1 MSSKDYFNK
10 EDYIKQVNETWN
22 FLNNFIRDNEIG
34 IPKVAIVL
42 GSGLNDIPEDQNI
55 FKKIAELNYND
66 IPNFG
71 KTTVAGHKGKL
82 VFSNYENNVVLFLQ
96 GRFHYY
102 EGYDMKRVTFY
113 VRVLKKLGINYLII
127 TNASGGINPTFKIG
141 DIMIIS
147 DHIALFL
154 PENPLR
160 GENLEEFG
168 ERFISMQNAYDKE
181 WRLKV
186 ENELKEKEVPYVK
199 GVYCMVSG
207 PNYETPAELRMLRIL
222 GVDAVGMSTIPEV
235 ITAVHSGIKVFGLS
249 IVTDVMEE
257 VIFKG
262 VSHQEVLNNV
272 KKSITNIKK
281 IITIAIS
288 KII

>member
-1 MSSKDYFNK
+1 MSKDYFNK
-10 EDYIKQVNETWN
+10 EDYIKQIDETWN
-22 FLNNFIRDNEIG
+22 FLNDFIRDNRIG

-42 GSGLNDIPEDQNI
+42 GSGLNEIPEDQNI
-55 FKKIAELNYND
+55 FKKMAELNYND

-113 VRVLKKLGINYLII
+113 VRVLKKLGVNYLVI
-127 TNASGGINPTFKIG
+127 TNASGGVNPAFKVG

-186 ENELKEKEVPYVK
+186 ENELKEKEIPYVK

-222 GVDAVGMSTIPEV
+222 GVDAVGMSTVPEV

-249 IVTDVMEE
+249 IVTDIMEE

>member
-1 MSSKDYFNK
+1 MSKDYFNK
-10 EDYIKQVNETWN
+10 EDYIKQINETWN
-22 FLNNFIRDNEIG
+22 FLNDFIRDNRIG

-42 GSGLNDIPEDQNI
+42 GSGLNEIPEDQDI
-55 FKKIAELNYND
+55 FKKLAELNYND

-127 TNASGGINPTFKIG
+127 TNASGGVNPAFKVG

-186 ENELKEKEVPYVK
+186 ENELKEKEIPYVK

-222 GVDAVGMSTIPEV
+222 GVDAVGMSTVPEV

-249 IVTDVMEE
+249 IVTDIMEE

-272 KKSITNIKK
+272 KKSINNIKK
-281 IITIAIS
+281 IITIAIN

>member
-1 MSSKDYFNK
+1 MSKDYFNK
-10 EDYIKQVNETWN
+10 EDYIKQIDETWN
-22 FLNNFIRDNEIG
+22 FLNDFIRDNGIG

-42 GSGLNDIPEDQNI
+42 GSGLNEIPEDQNI
-55 FKKIAELNYND
+55 FKKMAELNYND

-82 VFSNYENNVVLFLQ
+82 VFSIYENNVVLFLQ

-102 EGYDMKRVTFY
+102 EGYNMKRVTFY
-113 VRVLKKLGINYLII
+113 VRVLKKLGINYLVI
-127 TNASGGINPTFKIG
+127 TNASGGVNPAFKVG

-186 ENELKEKEVPYVK
+186 ENELKEKEIQYVK

-222 GVDAVGMSTIPEV
+222 GVDAVGMSTVPEV

-249 IVTDVMEE
+249 IVTNIMEE

>member
-1 MSSKDYFNK
+1 MNKDYFNK
-10 EDYIKQVNETWN
+10 EDYIKQINQTWN
-22 FLNNFIRDNEIG
+22 FLNDFIRDNGIG

-42 GSGLNDIPEDQNI
+42 GSGLNEIPEDQDI
-55 FKKIAELNYND
+55 FKKLAELNYND

-127 TNASGGINPTFKIG
+127 TNASGGVNPAFKVG

-181 WRLKV
+181 WILKV
-186 ENELKEKEVPYVK
+186 ENELKEKEIPYVK

-222 GVDAVGMSTIPEV
+222 GVDAVGMSTVPEV

-249 IVTDVMEE
+249 IVTDIMEE

-288 KII
+288 NII

>member
-1 MSSKDYFNK
+1 MNKDYFNK
-10 EDYIKQVNETWN
+10 EDYIKQINETWN
-22 FLNNFIRDNEIG
+22 FLNDFIRDNGIG

-42 GSGLNDIPEDQNI
+42 GSGLNEIPEDQDI
-55 FKKIAELNYND
+55 FKKLAELNYND

-82 VFSNYENNVVLFLQ
+82 VFSNYKNNVVLFLQ

-127 TNASGGINPTFKIG
+127 TNASGGVNPAFKVG

-186 ENELKEKEVPYVK
+186 ENELKEKEIPYVK

-207 PNYETPAELRMLRIL
+207 PNYETAAELRMLRIL
-222 GVDAVGMSTIPEV
+222 GVDAVGMSTVPEV

-249 IVTDVMEE
+249 IVTDIMEE

>member
-1 MSSKDYFNK
+1 MRSKDYFNK
-10 EDYIKQVNETWN
+10 EDYIKQINETWN
-22 FLNNFIRDNEIG
+22 FLNNFIRDNGIG

-113 VRVLKKLGINYLII
+113 VRILKKLGINYLII
-127 TNASGGINPTFKIG
+127 TNASGGVNPTFKVG

-186 ENELKEKEVPYVK
+186 ENELKEKEIPYVK

>member
-1 MSSKDYFNK
+1 MSKEYFNK
-10 EDYIKQVNETWN
+10 EDYIKQINETWN
-22 FLNNFIRDNEIG
+22 FLNDFIRDNGIG

-42 GSGLNDIPEDQNI
+42 GSGLNEIPEDQDI
-55 FKKIAELNYND
+55 FKKLAELNYND

-127 TNASGGINPTFKIG
+127 TNASGGVNPAFKVG

-181 WRLKV
+181 WRLEV
-186 ENELKEKEVPYVK
+186 ENELKEKEIPYVK

-207 PNYETPAELRMLRIL
+207 PNYETPAELRMLGIL
-222 GVDAVGMSTIPEV
+222 GVDAVGMSTVPEV

-249 IVTDVMEE
+249 IVTDIMEE

-281 IITIAIS
+281 IISIAIS

>member
-1 MSSKDYFNK
+1 M
-10 EDYIKQVNETWN
+10 
-22 FLNNFIRDNEIG
+22 
-34 IPKVAIVL
+34 
-42 GSGLNDIPEDQNI
+42 
-55 FKKIAELNYND
+55 AELNYND

-127 TNASGGINPTFKIG
+127 TNASGGVNPAFKVG

-186 ENELKEKEVPYVK
+186 ENELKEKEIPYVK

-222 GVDAVGMSTIPEV
+222 GVDAVGMSTVPEV
-235 ITAVHSGIKVFGLS
+235 IAAVHSGIKVFGLS
-249 IVTDVMEE
+249 IVTDIMEE

-272 KKSITNIKK
+272 KKSINNIKK
-281 IITIAIS
+281 IITIAIN

>member
-10 EDYIKQVNETWN
+10 EDYIKQINETWN
-22 FLNNFIRDNEIG
+22 FLNNFIRDNGIG

-127 TNASGGINPTFKIG
+127 TNASGGVNPAFKVG

-186 ENELKEKEVPYVK
+186 ENELKEKEIPYVK

-272 KKSITNIKK
+272 KKSINNIKK

>member
-10 EDYIKQVNETWN
+10 EDYIKQINETWN
-22 FLNNFIRDNEIG
+22 FLNNFIRDNGIG

-127 TNASGGINPTFKIG
+127 TNASGGVNPTFKVG

-186 ENELKEKEVPYVK
+186 EDELKEKEIPYVK

>member
-1 MSSKDYFNK
+1 MSKDYFNK
-10 EDYIKQVNETWN
+10 EDYIKQINETWN
-22 FLNNFIRDNEIG
+22 FLNDFIRDNGIG

-42 GSGLNDIPEDQNI
+42 GSGLNEIPEDQNI
-55 FKKIAELNYND
+55 FKKMAELNYND

-127 TNASGGINPTFKIG
+127 TNASGGVNPAFKVG

-186 ENELKEKEVPYVK
+186 ENELKEKEIPYVK

-222 GVDAVGMSTIPEV
+222 GVDAVGMSTVPEV

-249 IVTDVMEE
+249 IVTDIMEE

>member
-1 MSSKDYFNK
+1 MSKEYFNK
-10 EDYIKQVNETWN
+10 EDYVKQINETWN
-22 FLNNFIRDNEIG
+22 FLNDFIRDNGIG

-42 GSGLNDIPEDQNI
+42 GSGLNEIPEDQNI
-55 FKKIAELNYND
+55 FKKMAELNYND

-71 KTTVAGHKGKL
+71 KTTVVGHKGKL

-113 VRVLKKLGINYLII
+113 VRVLKKLGVNYLII
-127 TNASGGINPTFKIG
+127 TNASGGVNPAFKVG

-186 ENELKEKEVPYVK
+186 ENELKEKGIPYVK

-222 GVDAVGMSTIPEV
+222 GVDAVGMSTVPEV

-249 IVTDVMEE
+249 IVTDIMEE

-262 VSHQEVLNNV
+262 VSHQEVLDNVKGSLINV
-272 KKSITNIKK
+272 KKI
-281 IITIAIS
+281 IAIAVS

>member
-10 EDYIKQVNETWN
+10 EDYIKQINETWN
-22 FLNNFIRDNEIG
+22 FLNNFIRDNGIG

-127 TNASGGINPTFKIG
+127 TNASGGVNPTFKVG

-186 ENELKEKEVPYVK
+186 ENELKEKEIPYVK

-249 IVTDVMEE
+249 IITDVMEE

>member
-1 MSSKDYFNK
+1 MSKDYFNK
-10 EDYIKQVNETWN
+10 EDYIKQINETWN
-22 FLNNFIRDNEIG
+22 FLNDFIREKGIG

-42 GSGLNDIPEDQNI
+42 GSGLNEIPEDQNI

-127 TNASGGINPTFKIG
+127 TNASGGVNPAFKVG

-181 WRLKV
+181 WRLEV
-186 ENELKEKEVPYVK
+186 ENELKEKEIPYVK

-222 GVDAVGMSTIPEV
+222 GVDAVGMSTVPEV

-249 IVTDVMEE
+249 IVTDIMEE

-272 KKSITNIKK
+272 KKSINNIKK

>member
-1 MSSKDYFNK
+1 MSKDYFNK
-10 EDYIKQVNETWN
+10 EDYIKQINETWN
-22 FLNNFIRDNEIG
+22 FLNDFIRDNGIG

-42 GSGLNDIPEDQNI
+42 GSGLNEIPEDQDI
-55 FKKIAELNYND
+55 FKKLAELNYND
-66 IPNFG
+66 VPNFG

-127 TNASGGINPTFKIG
+127 TNASGGVNPAFKVG

-186 ENELKEKEVPYVK
+186 ENELKEKEIPYVK

-222 GVDAVGMSTIPEV
+222 GVDAVGMSTVPEV

-249 IVTDVMEE
+249 IVTDIMEE

-272 KKSITNIKK
+272 KKSINNIKK
-281 IITIAIS
+281 IITIAIN

>member
-1 MSSKDYFNK
+1 MSIEYFNK
-10 EDYIKQVNETWN
+10 QDYLNQINETFS
-22 FLNNFIRDNEIG
+22 FLSNFIKDNNIRL
-34 IPKVAIVL
+34 PKVAVVL
-42 GSGLNDIPEDQNI
+42 GSGLNEIPEDQNT
-55 FKKIAELNYND
+55 FKKIAELDYKD

-71 KTTVAGHKGKL
+71 KTTVSGHKGKL
-82 VFSNYENNVVLFLQ
+82 IFSSYKDITVLFFQ

-102 EGYDMKRVTFY
+102 EGYNMKKVTFY
-113 VRVLKKLGINYLII
+113 VRVLKKLGVNYLII
-127 TNASGGINPTFKIG
+127 TNASGGVNPAFKVG

-160 GENLEEFG
+160 GENLDEFG

-186 ENELKEKEVPYVK
+186 ENELKNNDIPYVK

-207 PNYETPAELRMLRIL
+207 PNYETPSELRMLKII
-222 GVDAVGMSTIPEV
+222 GVDAVGMSTVPEV
-235 ITAVHSGIKVFGLS
+235 IVANHSQIKVFGLS
-249 IVTDVMEE
+249 IVTDIMEE
-257 VIFKG
+257 VVQKG
-262 VSHQEVLNNV
+262 VTHQEVLDNV
-272 KKSITNIKK
+272 KKSLNNVKK
-281 IITIAIS
+281 IITIAID

>member
-1 MSSKDYFNK
+1 MSKEYFNK
-10 EDYIKQVNETWN
+10 EDYIKQINETWN
-22 FLNNFIRDNEIG
+22 FLNDFIRDNGIG

-42 GSGLNDIPEDQNI
+42 GSGLNEIPEDQDI
-55 FKKIAELNYND
+55 FKKLAELNYND

-127 TNASGGINPTFKIG
+127 TNASGGVNPAFKVG

-186 ENELKEKEVPYVK
+186 ENELKEKEIPYVK

-207 PNYETPAELRMLRIL
+207 PNYETPAELRMLKIL
-222 GVDAVGMSTIPEV
+222 GVDAVGMSTVPEV

-249 IVTDVMEE
+249 IVTDIMEE

>member
-1 MSSKDYFNK
+1 MSKDYFNK
-10 EDYIKQVNETWN
+10 EDYIKQINETWN
-22 FLNNFIRDNEIG
+22 FLNDFIRDNGIG

-42 GSGLNDIPEDQNI
+42 GSGLNEIPEDQNI
-55 FKKIAELNYND
+55 FKKMAELNYND

-127 TNASGGINPTFKIG
+127 TNASGGVNPAFKVG

-186 ENELKEKEVPYVK
+186 ENELKEKEIPYIK

-207 PNYETPAELRMLRIL
+207 PNYETAAELRMLRIL
-222 GVDAVGMSTIPEV
+222 GVDAVGMSTVPEV
-235 ITAVHSGIKVFGLS
+235 IAAVHSGIKVFGLS
-249 IVTDVMEE
+249 IVTDIMEE

>member
-1 MSSKDYFNK
+1 MNKVYFNK
-10 EDYIKQVNETWN
+10 EDYIKQINETWN
-22 FLNNFIRDNEIG
+22 FLNDFIRDNGIG

-42 GSGLNDIPEDQNI
+42 GSGLNEIPEDQNI
-55 FKKIAELNYND
+55 FKKMAELNYND

-82 VFSNYENNVVLFLQ
+82 IFSNYEDNIVLFLQ

-113 VRVLKKLGINYLII
+113 VRVLKKLGINYLIM
-127 TNASGGINPTFKIG
+127 TNASGGVNPAFKVG

-154 PENPLR
+154 PENPLK

-186 ENELKEKEVPYVK
+186 ENELKEKEIPYVK

-222 GVDAVGMSTIPEV
+222 GVDAVGMSTVPEV

-249 IVTDVMEE
+249 IVTDIMEE

>member
-1 MSSKDYFNK
+1 MSKDYFNK
-10 EDYIKQVNETWN
+10 EDYLKQINETCN
-22 FLNNFIRDNEIG
+22 FLINFKRDNGIG

-42 GSGLNDIPEDQNI
+42 GSGLNEIPEDQDT

-71 KTTVAGHKGKL
+71 KTTVTGHKGKL
-82 VFSNYENNVVLFLQ
+82 IFSNYENNVVLFLQ

-113 VRVLKKLGINYLII
+113 VRVLKKLGIDYLII
-127 TNASGGINPTFKIG
+127 TNASGGVNSAFKVG

-186 ENELKEKEVPYVK
+186 ENELKDKGIPYVK

-207 PNYETPAELRMLRIL
+207 PNYETPAELKMLRTL
-222 GVDAVGMSTIPEV
+222 GVDAVGMSTVPEV
-235 ITAVHSGIKVFGLS
+235 IIAVHSGIKVFGLS
-249 IVTDVMEE
+249 IVTDIMEE

-262 VSHQEVLNNV
+262 VSHQEVLDNV
-272 KKSITNIKK
+272 KKSLINIKK
-281 IITIAIS
+281 IITIAIN

>member
-1 MSSKDYFNK
+1 MNKVYFNK
-10 EDYIKQVNETWN
+10 EDYIKQINETWN
-22 FLNNFIRDNEIG
+22 FLNDFIRDNGIG

-42 GSGLNDIPEDQNI
+42 GSGLNEIPEDQNI
-55 FKKIAELNYND
+55 FKKMAELNYND

-113 VRVLKKLGINYLII
+113 VRVLKKLGVNYLVI
-127 TNASGGINPTFKIG
+127 TNASGGVNPAFKVG

-186 ENELKEKEVPYVK
+186 ENELKEKEIPYVK

-222 GVDAVGMSTIPEV
+222 GVDAVGMSTVPEV

-249 IVTDVMEE
+249 IVTDIMEE

>member
-1 MSSKDYFNK
+1 MSKDYFNK
-10 EDYIKQVNETWN
+10 EDYIKQINETWN
-22 FLNNFIRDNEIG
+22 FLNDFIRDNGIG

-42 GSGLNDIPEDQNI
+42 GSGLNEIPEDQNI
-55 FKKIAELNYND
+55 FKKMAELNYND

-113 VRVLKKLGINYLII
+113 VRILKKLGSNYLII
-127 TNASGGINPTFKIG
+127 TNASGGVNPGFKVG

-186 ENELKEKEVPYVK
+186 ENELKEKEIPYIK

-207 PNYETPAELRMLRIL
+207 PNYETAAELRMLRIL
-222 GVDAVGMSTIPEV
+222 GVDAVGMSTVPEV

-249 IVTDVMEE
+249 IVTNIMEE
-257 VIFKG
+257 VILKG

>member
-1 MSSKDYFNK
+1 MNKDYFNK
-10 EDYIKQVNETWN
+10 EDYIKQLNETWN
-22 FLNNFIRDNEIG
+22 FLNDFIRDNRIG

-42 GSGLNDIPEDQNI
+42 GSGLNEIPEDQDI
-55 FKKIAELNYND
+55 FKKLAELNYND

-127 TNASGGINPTFKIG
+127 TNASGGVNPAFKVG

-186 ENELKEKEVPYVK
+186 ENELKEKEIPYVK

-207 PNYETPAELRMLRIL
+207 PNYETAAELRMLRIL
-222 GVDAVGMSTIPEV
+222 GVDAVGMSTVPEV

-249 IVTDVMEE
+249 IVTDIMEE

>member
-1 MSSKDYFNK
+1 MSKDYFNK
-10 EDYIKQVNETWN
+10 EDYIKQINETWN
-22 FLNNFIRDNEIG
+22 FLNDFIRDNGIG

-42 GSGLNDIPEDQNI
+42 GSGLNEIPEDQDI
-55 FKKIAELNYND
+55 FKKMAELNYND

-127 TNASGGINPTFKIG
+127 TNASGGVNPAFKVG

-186 ENELKEKEVPYVK
+186 ENELKEKGIPYVK

-222 GVDAVGMSTIPEV
+222 GVDAVGMSTVPEV

-249 IVTDVMEE
+249 IVTDIMEE

>member
-1 MSSKDYFNK
+1 MSKEYFNK
-10 EDYIKQVNETWN
+10 EDYIKQINETWN
-22 FLNNFIRDNEIG
+22 FLNDFIRDNGIG

-42 GSGLNDIPEDQNI
+42 GSGLNEIPEDQDI
-55 FKKIAELNYND
+55 FKKLAELNYND

-127 TNASGGINPTFKIG
+127 TNASGGVNPAFKVG

-168 ERFISMQNAYDKE
+168 ERFISMQNV
-181 WRLKV
+181 LKV
-186 ENELKEKEVPYVK
+186 ENELKEKEIPYVK

-222 GVDAVGMSTIPEV
+222 GVDAVGMSTVPEV

-249 IVTDVMEE
+249 IVTDIMEE

-288 KII
+288 NII

>member
-1 MSSKDYFNK
+1 MNKDYFNK
-10 EDYIKQVNETWN
+10 EYYIKQINETWN
-22 FLNNFIRDNEIG
+22 FLNDFIRDKGIG

-42 GSGLNDIPEDQNI
+42 GSGLNEIPEDQDI
-55 FKKIAELNYND
+55 FKKLAELNYND

-127 TNASGGINPTFKIG
+127 TNASGGVNPAFKVG

-186 ENELKEKEVPYVK
+186 ENELKEKEIPYVK

-222 GVDAVGMSTIPEV
+222 GVDAVGMSTVPEV

-249 IVTDVMEE
+249 IVTDIMEE

>member
-1 MSSKDYFNK
+1 MGNFNK
-10 EDYIKQVNETWN
+10 ENYLNQINESYN
-22 FLNNFIRDNEIG
+22 FLSNFIKSNKIE

-42 GSGLNDIPEDQNI
+42 GSGLNDIPEDYSI
-55 FKKIAELNYND
+55 FKKITELDYKD

-71 KTTVAGHKGKL
+71 KTTVTGHKGKL
-82 VFSNYENNVVLFLQ
+82 IFSNYKNINLLFLQ

-102 EGYDMKRVTFY
+102 EGYDMKKVTFY

-127 TNASGGINPTFKIG
+127 TNASGGVNPAFKVG
-141 DIMIIS
+141 DIMVIS

-160 GENLEEFG
+160 GENLDEYG

-186 ENELKEKEVPYVK
+186 ENELKNEGIPYVK

-207 PNYETPAELRMLRIL
+207 PNYETPAELRMLRTL
-222 GVDAVGMSTIPEV
+222 GVDAVGMSTVPEV
-235 ITAVHSGIKVFGLS
+235 IVAVHSNIKVFGLS
-249 IVTDVMEE
+249 IVTDIMEE
-257 VIFKG
+257 VVEKG
-262 VSHQEVLNNV
+262 VSHQEVLDNV
-272 KKSITNIKK
+272 KKSMNNIKK
-281 IITIAIS
+281 IITIAID
-288 KII
+288 KIV

>member
-1 MSSKDYFNK
+1 MSKDYFNK
-10 EDYIKQVNETWN
+10 EDYIKQINETWN
-22 FLNNFIRDNEIG
+22 FLNDFIRDNGID

-42 GSGLNDIPEDQNI
+42 GSGLNEIPEDQNI
-55 FKKIAELNYND
+55 FKKMAELNYND

-127 TNASGGINPTFKIG
+127 TNASGGVNPAFKVG

-181 WRLKV
+181 WRLEV
-186 ENELKEKEVPYVK
+186 ENELKEKEIPYVK

-222 GVDAVGMSTIPEV
+222 GVDAVGMSTVPEV

-249 IVTDVMEE
+249 IVTDIMEE

-272 KKSITNIKK
+272 KKSINNIKK
-281 IITIAIS
+281 IIAIAIS

>member
-1 MSSKDYFNK
+1 MSKDYFNK
-10 EDYIKQVNETWN
+10 EDYIKQINETWS
-22 FLNNFIRDNEIG
+22 FLNDFIRDNRIG

-42 GSGLNDIPEDQNI
+42 GSGLNEIPEDQNI
-55 FKKIAELNYND
+55 FKKMAELNYND

-82 VFSNYENNVVLFLQ
+82 IFSNYENNVVLFLQ

-127 TNASGGINPTFKIG
+127 TNASGGVNPAFKVG

-186 ENELKEKEVPYVK
+186 ENELKEKEIPYIK

-207 PNYETPAELRMLRIL
+207 PNYETAAELRMLRIL
-222 GVDAVGMSTIPEV
+222 GVDAVGMSTVPEV

-249 IVTDVMEE
+249 IVTDIMEE

>member
-1 MSSKDYFNK
+1 MSKDYFNK
-10 EDYIKQVNETWN
+10 EDYLKQINETCN
-22 FLNNFIRDNEIG
+22 FLINFKRDNGIG

-42 GSGLNDIPEDQNI
+42 GSGLNEIPEDQDT

-71 KTTVAGHKGKL
+71 KTTVTGHKGKL
-82 VFSNYENNVVLFLQ
+82 IFSNYENNVVLFLQ

-113 VRVLKKLGINYLII
+113 VRVLKKLGIDYLII
-127 TNASGGINPTFKIG
+127 TNASGGVNSAFKVG

-186 ENELKEKEVPYVK
+186 ENELKDKGIPYVK

-207 PNYETPAELRMLRIL
+207 PNYETPAELKMLRTL
-222 GVDAVGMSTIPEV
+222 GVDAVGMSTVPEV
-235 ITAVHSGIKVFGLS
+235 IIAVHSGIKVFGLS
-249 IVTDVMEE
+249 IVTDIMEE
-257 VIFKG
+257 VVFKG
-262 VSHQEVLNNV
+262 VSHQEVLDNV
-272 KKSITNIKK
+272 KKSLINIKK
-281 IITIAIS
+281 IITIAIN

>member
-1 MSSKDYFNK
+1 MSKDYFNK
-10 EDYIKQVNETWN
+10 EDYIKQINETWN
-22 FLNNFIRDNEIG
+22 FLNDFIRDNGID

-42 GSGLNDIPEDQNI
+42 GSGLNEIPEDQNI
-55 FKKIAELNYND
+55 FKKMAELNYND

-113 VRVLKKLGINYLII
+113 VRVLKKLGINFLII
-127 TNASGGINPTFKIG
+127 TNASGGVNPAFKVG

-168 ERFISMQNAYDKE
+168 ERFISMQNAYDNE

-186 ENELKEKEVPYVK
+186 ENELKEKEIPYIK

-207 PNYETPAELRMLRIL
+207 SNYETAAELGMLRIL
-222 GVDAVGMSTIPEV
+222 GVDAVGMSTVPEV

-249 IVTDVMEE
+249 IVTNIMEE
-257 VIFKG
+257 VILKG

-281 IITIAIS
+281 IIIIAIS